1 MGTFYLSLVSSFI
14 ILFLVNV
21 TWAAINLYY
30 WSLHGIQFLL
40 EGMNFAER
48 IYGSVFLKW
57 IIILDIGWIVIAL
70 LFVFARRNYK
80 TEQKLNYLE
89 YSPIKNPKISMILV
103 AFNEELA
110 IEGVVK
116 DFLKQKNVQE
126 VIVVDNHSSD
136 NTVEIATKCGAKVIQ
151 KSENKGISDSIFLM
165 YSISLIPEYGLF
177 FPLEGNL
184 RSEIIPRIL

>member
-116 DFLKQKNVQE
+116 DFFLTSNSIGWGINPNNWIDLFIIRIKTGFF
-126 VIVVDNHSSD
+126 IDISVVS
-136 NTVEIATKCGAKVIQ
+136 ILGM
-151 KSENKGISDSIFLM
+151 GISWYYLKYFK
-165 YSISLIPEYGLF
+165 
-177 FPLEGNL
+177 
-184 RSEIIPRIL
+184 